1 MATKEENINRLHE
14 LAELLGRDVD
24 ITGSAAEINQRVMEW
39 EEEAGD
45 GSTSDDSA
53 GTQHVAGTGKAP
65 PIDERSGSAQ
75 EPGWVAVRVLKTM
88 HITAKIHDGAP
99 VSELVQ
105 AGDEVLIPAQY
116 LSELIQNE
124 CVSVI

>member
-14 LAELLGRDVD
+14 LAELLGRNVD

-45 GSTSDDSA
+45 GMAA
-53 GTQHVAGTGKAP
+53 GDGAGMQHNTGTGKTGP
-65 PIDERSGSAQ
+65 TEERLA
-75 EPGWVAVRVLKTM
+75 GWVEVRAIKTL
-88 HITAKIHDGAP
+88 HTTARTITGAP

-105 AGDEVLIPAQY
+105 AGAEVLIPEQY
-116 LSELIQNE
+116 LSELIQNGW
-124 CVSVI
+124 VSAL